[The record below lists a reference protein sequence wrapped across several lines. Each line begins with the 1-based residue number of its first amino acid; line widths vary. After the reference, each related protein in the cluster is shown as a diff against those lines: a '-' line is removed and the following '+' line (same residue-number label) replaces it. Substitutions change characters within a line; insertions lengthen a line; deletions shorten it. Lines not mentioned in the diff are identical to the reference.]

1 MRLVAAIA
9 CWLIALAVSSL
20 VVATITVLLDMLT
33 APDSTMG
40 FEPSSLVWLVL
51 LAAQFAFLFAFIPAL
66 IVSAVWESGKVS
78 VYAGAGLLTGVAF
91 ALTIQLLHLPPGPST
106 FSDHLRHYILAAVSG
121 LLGGCV
127 LAWQLQVYSRLLHQ
141 RETAQ

>member
-1 MRLVAAIA
+1 MRLVAAMA

-20 VVATITVLLDMLT
+20 VVGTITVFLDVLT
-33 APDSTMG
+33 APETMG
-40 FEPSSLVWLVL
+40 FELSSLVWLVL

-91 ALTIQLLHLPPGPST
+91 ALTIQLLHLPPGPLT

-141 RETAQ
+141 RQTAQ

>member
-1 MRLVAAIA
+1 MA

-20 VVATITVLLDMLT
+20 VVGTITVFLDVLT
-33 APDSTMG
+33 APETMG

-91 ALTIQLLHLPPGPST
+91 ALTIQLLQLPPGPST

-121 LLGGCV
+121 LL
-127 LAWQLQVYSRLLHQ
+127 
-141 RETAQ
+141 